1 MTYKNKKLFKSFNS
15 VDNPSSQTIDE
26 NYIEVTGSKCEI
38 VTTSSAPNLVYKFQF
53 YARDTSTKQML
64 MHVKLQKSNDNFS
77 SNIIDIDECNFNISG
92 DENTSGDRYEQTV
105 STFFILENF
114 DSNYLRIMARSY
126 SSSYES
132 ILHRSS
138 EYDGASATTIYY
150 NPSLIILE
158 V

>member
-1 MTYKNKKLFKSFNS
+1 MTYNNNKLFKLFQS
-15 VDNPSSQTIDE
+15 VDNPSAQTIDE
-26 NYIEVTGSKCEI
+26 NYLEVTGSKCQI

-64 MHVKLQKSNDNFS
+64 MHVKLQKSNDDFS
-77 SNIIDIDECNFNISG
+77 SNIIDIDECNFNVSG
-92 DENTSGDRYEQTV
+92 DENTTGDRYEHTI
-105 STFFILENF
+105 STFFILKDF
-114 DSNYLRIMARSY
+114 DSSYLRIVARSY

-138 EYDGASATTIYY
+138 YYDGSSATTIYY
-150 NPSLIILE
+150 NPNLIVLE